1 MRRLVLSLL
10 RVRMAMKAMS
20 IKGYFLCLFLIESM
34 SLRGVQFVC
43 VLVAYLLVMLLVY
56 MLQNKVRLW
65 MLCGYS
71 LLRE

>member
-43 VLVAYLLVMLLVY
+43 VG
-56 MLQNKVRLW
+56 
-65 MLCGYS
+65 CISSGYAPG
-71 LLRE
+71 LYAAK